1 MKGLLS
7 EKEQKKMEKMLKM
20 GFSHDDVVNH
30 FMEEAEKDGGFNLRK
45 TMEIAMKQ
53 KDMSDEELIS
63 AMQEEMGE
71 ESKKDM
77 EKMLASGES
86 AKEVVKKMM
95 QSGKTKEEEMLENA
109 ETINHLMKTKKKN
122 IKITDGEAEEMV
134 DERFDDST
142 KTKLKKVMQDG
153 KSMKDAIK
161 NVIDE
166 SKPQKQMTEME
177 KK

>member
-1 MKGLLS
+1 MGILAIDGNKWMSGQEKFDLMKGLLS

-30 FMEEAEKDGGFNLRK
+30 FTEEAEKDGGFNLRK
-45 TMEIAMKQ
+45 TMGIAMKQ

-142 KTKLKKVMQDG
+142 
-153 KSMKDAIK
+153 
-161 NVIDE
+161 
-166 SKPQKQMTEME
+166 
-177 KK
+177 

>member
-1 MKGLLS
+1 
-7 EKEQKKMEKMLKM
+7 M
-20 GFSHDDVVNH
+20 G
-30 FMEEAEKDGGFNLRK
+30 
-45 TMEIAMKQ
+45 
-53 KDMSDEELIS
+53 
-63 AMQEEMGE
+63 
-71 ESKKDM
+71 DM

-109 ETINHLMKTKKKN
+109 ETINHLIKTKKKN

-134 DERFDDST
+134 DERFDDGT
-142 KTKLKKVMQDG
+142 KIKLKKVMQDG

-166 SKPQKQMTEME
+166 AKPQKQMTEME
-177 KK
+177 KKI